1 MENMDLNLK
10 TDKWHTLSRS
20 ESARAL
26 DSELERGLT
35 PEQVRQR
42 QAQFGPNELQERPR
56 RSFWQMLLD
65 QFNQFLVLILIAA
78 AIVSALIGW
87 SRFNATGDTT
97 EFIDA
102 AAIMAIVILNAILG
116 VIQEGRAEEALAA
129 LKKMSAPN
137 AHVLR
142 DGHLITVPSREL
154 VPGDVVVLETG
165 NYVPADVRLIES
177 VNLRIEEA
185 SLTGESVPVGK
196 NAGETLPDEAT
207 LGDRHN
213 MAFMSTVITYGRGQG
228 LVVATGMRTE
238 IGKIAEMLQSYEEE
252 PTPLQI
258 KLEQLGRTLG
268 MATLVICALVGVI
281 GIVRDTQIGILFSQG
296 VAAYFGLQETV
307 PKLVEMFMVAVSLAI
322 AAVPEGLPA
331 VVTISLALG
340 MQEMVRRHAL
350 IRRLPAVET
359 LGSATA
365 ICSDKTGT
373 LTQNEM
379 TAVQMYVDRSLLTIT
394 GEGYKPEGEFMDEGD
409 PVGLEGYPGMRL
421 LLRAGL
427 LCNDARLEKIA
438 EDGSV
443 NWRIAGDP
451 TEGAFVVAAAKAGY
465 WRDELGEEYP
475 RIAEIPFD
483 SDRKRMTT
491 FHPDPRYGGY
501 VAYMKGAPDVVLGL
515 CHQVLEDGM
524 MRPLTDERRSNILE
538 QNEALAANALRVLGV
553 AFRPLDKAPD
563 DPQPDT
569 AEHEF
574 TFVGLLGMID
584 PARPEV
590 APAIRTARHAGIET
604 VMITGDYPN
613 TAVAIAK
620 EIGLLHE
627 DDKVLT
633 GAELDR
639 LSEDEFEGMV
649 EQVAVYARVSP
660 QHKVKIVD
668 GLKAKGHVVA
678 MTGDGVNDA
687 PALKRSSIGVAMGIT
702 GTDVSKET
710 ADMVLTD
717 DNYASIVSAI
727 EQGRVIYSNIRKFV
741 YYLLSC
747 NMAVIMILFLAM
759 ILGWPLPLVA
769 IQLLVLNLITDGAP
783 ALALGMEKGDPDIMD
798 QSPRPVN
805 EPIINRDMIIGIGV
819 QTVAITTAVLIAFRI
834 GLRDG
839 DVHARTMAF
848 ATLSIS
854 ELLRAYT
861 SRSERYALWH
871 LGIFTNKWMQLAV
884 LTSLLILL
892 AIIYVPFLDPI
903 FNTTF
908 LTLSDW
914 AIMLPLILLPS
925 IAAEAN
931 KWVLRTLSKKE
942 YDPRAE

>member
-1 MENMDLNLK
+1 MSLERDTWHNL
-10 TDKWHTLSRS
+10 SAS
-20 ESARAL
+20 EAVATL
-26 DSELERGLT
+26 DSDLEHGLT
-35 PEQVRQR
+35 EEQVDQR
-42 QAQFGPNELQERPR
+42 QARFGPNELQERPR

-78 AIVSALIGW
+78 AIVSAVIGW
-87 SRFNATGDTT
+87 SRYSQTGDTT

-116 VIQEGRAEEALAA
+116 VVQEGRAEEELAA
-129 LKKMSAPN
+129 LKKMASPN
-137 AHVLR
+137 ARVLR
-142 DGHLITVPSREL
+142 SGHLVTVPSRDL
-154 VPGDVVVLETG
+154 VPGDIVVLETG
-165 NYVPADVRLIES
+165 NYVPADVRLVES

-196 NAGETLPDEAT
+196 NAGELLPAEAT

-213 MAFMSTVITYGRGQG
+213 MAFMSTVVTYGRGQG
-228 LVVATGMRTE
+228 LVVRTGMQTE
-238 IGKIAEMLQSYEEE
+238 IGKIAEMIQSYEEE

-258 KLEQLGRTLG
+258 KLDQLGRTLG
-268 MATLVICALVGVI
+268 MVTLVICALVGII
-281 GIVRDTQIGILFSQG
+281 GIVRDTQIGLLFSQG
-296 VAAYFGLQETV
+296 IGTYFRLPATV
-307 PKLVEMFMVAVSLAI
+307 PTLVEMFMVAVSLAI

-350 IRRLPAVET
+350 IRKLPAVET

-373 LTQNEM
+373 LTQNAM
-379 TAVQMYVDRSLLTIT
+379 TAVQMYVDRSLLTIS
-394 GEGYKPEGEFMDEGD
+394 GEGYKPEGEFLEEGTS
-409 PVGLEGYPGMRL
+409 VGLEGYPGMRL

-427 LCNDARLEKIA
+427 LCNDARLERI
-438 EDGSV
+438 EENGTST
-443 NWRIAGDP
+443 WRIAGDP

-465 WRDELGEEYP
+465 WKEELGQEYP

-483 SDRKRMTT
+483 SERKRMTT
-491 FHPDPRYGGY
+491 FHPDPRYGHY
-501 VAYMKGAPDVVLGL
+501 VAYMKGAPDIVLGL
-515 CHQVLEDGM
+515 CNQVLEDGVR
-524 MRPLTDERRSNILE
+524 RPLTAERRSNILE
-538 QNEALAANALRVLGV
+538 QNQALAANALRVLGV
-553 AFRPLDKAPD
+553 AFRPLEEAPN
-563 DPQPDT
+563 DPGPETDEQ
-569 AEHEF
+569 EF

-590 APAIRTARHAGIET
+590 AAAIRTARHAGIET

-613 TAVAIAK
+613 TALAIAK
-620 EIGLLHE
+620 EIGLLRE
-627 DDKVLT
+627 GDRSLT
-633 GAELDR
+633 GAEL
-639 LSEDEFEGMV
+639 EAMEEEQFEHIV
-649 EQVAVYARVSP
+649 EKVTVYARVSP

-668 GLKAKGHVVA
+668 GMKAKGHVVA

-727 EQGRVIYSNIRKFV
+727 EQGRIIYSNIRKFV

-747 NMAVIMILFLAM
+747 NMAEIAILLLAM

-798 QSPRPVN
+798 RKPRPVA
-805 EPIINRDMIIGIGV
+805 EPIINRYMIVGIAV
-819 QTVAITTAVLIAFRI
+819 QTVAITTAVLVAFRI
-834 GLRDG
+834 GLSVG
-839 DVHARTMAF
+839 VTHGQTMAF

-861 SRSERYALWH
+861 SRSERYAIWH
-871 LGIFTNKWMQLAV
+871 LGIFSNKWMQWAV

-903 FNTTF
+903 FDTTF
-908 LTLSDW
+908 LTLRDW

-925 IAAEAN
+925 VAAEVN
-931 KWVLRTLSKKE
+931 KWVLRMTSKSELST
-942 YDPRAE
+942 PAA